1 MAKILAMGSNEFAV
15 GFQLAGIATLEVDQ
29 SNIAESVKSLMSA
42 GETGIVILH
51 QKTADLMLPELKEK
65 VLQSINPVF
74 VVLSRQESSEELR
87 MLIKKSIGVDLWNR

>member
-1 MAKILAMGSNEFAV
+1 MARILAMGSNEFVV

-29 SNIAESVKSLMSA
+29 SNLAENVHKLMSS

-51 QKTADLMLPELKEK
+51 QKTADLMAPELKERI
-65 VLQSINPVF
+65 LQSINPVF
-74 VVLSRQESSEELR
+74 VVMSRQESSEELR

>member
-1 MAKILAMGSNEFAV
+1 MSKILAMGSNEFVV
-15 GFQLAGIATLEVDQ
+15 GFQLAGIGTLEVDE
-29 SNIAESVKSLMSA
+29 SNVAEAAGSLMRTGDA
-42 GETGIVILH
+42 GIVILH
-51 QKTADLMLPELKEK
+51 QKTADIMPPDIKEK